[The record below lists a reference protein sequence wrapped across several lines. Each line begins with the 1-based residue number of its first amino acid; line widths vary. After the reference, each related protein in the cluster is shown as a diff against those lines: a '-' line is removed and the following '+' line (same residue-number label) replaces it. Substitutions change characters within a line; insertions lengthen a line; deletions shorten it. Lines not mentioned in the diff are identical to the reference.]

1 MNREELASWA
11 AREWMRQAGLNTPM
25 AKSIRNAKAQ
35 DRALKR
41 EYPKEKRSLSSR
53 HSARMRLLKRQQ
65 AESEAA
71 LRAKREAEDRKFE
84 QKRWDIATA
93 SR

>member
-1 MNREELASWA
+1 MNPEELAGWA
-11 AREWMRQAGLNTPM
+11 AREWIKQAVRNTPL

-35 DRALKR
+35 DRLLKR
-41 EYPKEKRSLSSR
+41 EYLKEKRSLASR

-71 LRAKREAEDRKFE
+71 LRGKREAQDRKFE
-84 QKRWDIATA
+84 QKRWDIATG